1 MKILGPVGM
10 VLVVVGMCLAP
21 YPAGAAGKHD
31 GSVPLL
37 CVPIAVTECGADGEC
52 KRGTAE
58 SVNLPQFI
66 RVDLKAMKAHNQ
78 ETGRESP
85 IKNVE
90 RMNGK
95 MILQGAQGERGWTV
109 TISEDTGKMSAVVS
123 ADGEG
128 YVIFGACTLLP

>member
-1 MKILGPVGM
+1 MKVSGRIGM
-10 VLVVVGMCLAP
+10 VLAAVGMCLAP

-95 MILQGAQGERGWTV
+95 LILQGAQGERGFTLV
-109 TISEDTGKMSAVVS
+109 IAEDTGKMSATV
-123 ADGEG
+123 ATDGEG
-128 YVIFGACTLLP
+128 FIIFGACTPQP